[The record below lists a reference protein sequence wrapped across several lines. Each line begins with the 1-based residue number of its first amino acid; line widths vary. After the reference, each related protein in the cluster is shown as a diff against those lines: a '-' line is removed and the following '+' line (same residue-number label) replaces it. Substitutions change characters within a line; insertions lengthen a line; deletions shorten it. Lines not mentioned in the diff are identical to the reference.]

1 MISRL
6 FKSKKKNKPKKKN
19 QTKNSKIQ
27 NKILRQSKKKKAVKY
42 GKNYRCCFHLTNGNR
57 CNKNA
62 IGEKNGKFIVHCK
75 NHNEKCLNKY
85 KYYKKYCNKIYD
97 LSSRDKL
104 KKHQFCKGISKKG
117 SKNRDALLAKC
128 INERFN
134 YSRNCTD
141 GCLVDPY
148 NLESLQVHNRDDLKH
163 RHEILMLIKNRFGCK
178 KNFE

>member
-62 IGEKNGKFIVHCK
+62 LGEKNGKFIVHCK

-85 KYYKKYCNKIYD
+85 IHYKKYCNKIYD
-97 LSSRDKL
+97 LSSRQKL
-104 KKHQFCKGISKKG
+104 KKHEYTIKAMKSDVLRNKMREKARLRGELRT
-117 SKNRDALLAKC
+117 KNLYKEN
-128 INERFN
+128 IQRF
-134 YSRNCTD
+134 RVVIETD
-141 GCLVDPY
+141 GPLSSIGKSYRV
-148 NLESLQVHNRDDLKH
+148 
-163 RHEILMLIKNRFGCK
+163 
-178 KNFE
+178 